1 MFGVVDPEN
10 FFICFP
16 DYISFGGFLEISFS
30 LSMYLRLIF
39 MWGVFFTW
47 IVFGPFRYGSFI
59 LLLGV
64 LIVNPDSFFFRLRVW
79 GG

>member
-1 MFGVVDPEN
+1 MFGVVDPEK
-10 FFICFP
+10 FFIGFP

-39 MWGVFFTW
+39 MWGASFTW
-47 IVFGPFRYGSFI
+47 IVFGLFRYGLFI
-59 LLLGV
+59 LLWGALV
-64 LIVNPDSFFFRLRVW
+64 VNPDSIFFQPRVW

>member
-10 FFICFP
+10 FFIGVP
-16 DYISFGGFLEISFS
+16 DYILFGGFLEISFS
-30 LSMYLRLIF
+30 LPMYLRLIF

-47 IVFGPFRYGSFI
+47 IVFGLFRYGSLI
-59 LLLGV
+59 LLWGA
-64 LIVNPDSFFFRLRVW
+64 LIVNPDLFFFRLSVW